1 MLTRA
6 RALLGAAHPGPT
18 AVVTVVSVALGIVSG
33 LPLERVALLGALI
46 LANQLSIGWSND
58 ALDAERDRDAARA
71 DKPTV
76 RGEVSSRA
84 LLAWAVS
91 SAAVSLVLSL
101 LLGLPAALAHLVF
114 LAAGWAY
121 NAGLKRTFWASACY
135 VIGFGSL
142 PLIVTL
148 ARETPQ
154 PAAWWAIGIGG
165 MLGLAAHVANVLPD
179 LAVDARHGIR
189 SLPHV
194 IGARASGAVALLALA
209 VAAALGAL
217 GPPTLTPVG
226 VAGLTA
232 SAALLVAGLV
242 VVARRPGSRALFR
255 IIMASAVTAV
265 VTLAGA
271 GSAILG

>member
-6 RALLGAAHPGPT
+6 RALLGAAHLGPSV
-18 AVVTVVSVALGIVSG
+18 VVTVVSVALGVVSG
-33 LPLERVALLGALI
+33 LPIERVALLGAVI

-58 ALDAERDRDAARA
+58 ALDADRDRDAARA

-76 RGEVSSRA
+76 RGDVSPRT
-84 LLAWAVS
+84 LLVCAVA
-91 SAAVSLVLSL
+91 SATLAIALSL
-101 LLGLPAALAHLVF
+101 LLGLAAAAAHLVF
-114 LAAGWAY
+114 LASGWAY
-121 NAGLKRTFWASACY
+121 NAGLKRTFWATACY
-135 VIGFGSL
+135 VVGFASL

-154 PAAWWAIGIGG
+154 PAAWWAVGIGG

-179 LAVDARHGIR
+179 LADDARHGIR
-189 SLPHV
+189 SLPHAL
-194 IGARASGAVALLALA
+194 GARGSGVVALLALA
-209 VAAALGAL
+209 AAAALGAL
-217 GPPTLTPVG
+217 GPPTLTPLG
-226 VAGLTA
+226 IAGLAA

-242 VVARRPGSRALFR
+242 VVARLPGSRALFR
-255 IIMASAVTAV
+255 VIMASALTAV

>member
-6 RALLGAAHPGPT
+6 RALLGSAHPGPSI
-18 AVVTVVSVALGIVSG
+18 VVTVVAGALGVVSG
-33 LPLERVALLGALI
+33 LPLERVALLGAVI
-46 LANQLSIGWSND
+46 LANQLSVAWSND
-58 ALDAERDRDAARA
+58 SLDAERDRDAARA

-76 RGEVSSRA
+76 RGDISPRA
-84 LLAWAVS
+84 LLVWAVA
-91 SAAVSLVLSL
+91 SAVVSIALSL
-101 LLGLPAALAHLVF
+101 LLGLAAAAAHLVF
-114 LAAGWAY
+114 LASGWAY
-121 NAGLKRTFWASACY
+121 NAGLKRTFWATACY
-135 VIGFGSL
+135 VVGFASL

-179 LAVDARHGIR
+179 LADDARHGIR
-189 SLPHV
+189 SLPHAL
-194 IGARASGAVALLALA
+194 GARGSGVVALLALA
-209 VAAALGAL
+209 AAATLGAL
-217 GPPTLTPVG
+217 GPPTLSPLG
-226 VAGLTA
+226 IAGLAA

-242 VVARRPGSRALFR
+242 VVARLPDSRALFR
-255 IIMASAVTAV
+255 IIMASALTAV